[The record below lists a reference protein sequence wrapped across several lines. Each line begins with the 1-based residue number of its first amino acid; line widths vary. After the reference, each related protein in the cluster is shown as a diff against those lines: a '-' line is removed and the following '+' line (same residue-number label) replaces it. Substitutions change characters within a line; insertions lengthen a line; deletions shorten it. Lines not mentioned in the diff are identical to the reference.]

1 MNRNKI
7 MNMAPPTMV
16 VTRSVQLGQ
25 RCIRVFAQPGLEEP
39 GESER
44 QRLARPGTGQ
54 LGEVAV
60 PFAVRS
66 GSREPGGEDDRGV
79 PVGAGPAG
87 GCLE

>member
-44 QRLARPGTGQ
+44 QRLARLGTGQ
-54 LGEVAV
+54 HAACAGRQLAHIVVG
-60 PFAVRS
+60 
-66 GSREPGGEDDRGV
+66 DDA
-79 PVGAGPAG
+79 P
-87 GCLE
+87 